1 MLTRTLDT
9 LKRTG
14 IFDHIIVSTDS
25 NLVADVACKSA
36 GVKISWRNPILAQDD
51 ANTVDVISS
60 ELEKS
65 EYEEITN
72 VCCVY
77 APNPFLHESAL
88 RLGLREIDTNESAN
102 YVSPLTTFPFPIQR
116 SLKFTD
122 SGDRLSMAEPEYL
135 MRHSQSLEPR
145 FHETAQF
152 WWAKAATWLNRKP
165 MQMNVIGIYTPRWM
179 TQDIDTLEDWQQ
191 AEIRW
196 KVLQEGKL
204 FEKYEFG
211 QANILNLSHF
221 REQLLALERHESI
234 VCQ

>member
-1 MLTRTLDT
+1 MLTRTLAT
-9 LKRTG
+9 LKRTE
-14 IFDHIIVSTDS
+14 IFDYIIVSTDS
-25 NLVADVACKSA
+25 NLIANVASKSE
-36 GVKISWRNPILAQDD
+36 GVKVSWRNPILAQDA

-60 ELEKS
+60 EIEKG
-65 EYEEITN
+65 EFAATTN

-77 APNPFLHESAL
+77 APNPFLHESAVK
-88 RLGLREIDTNESAN
+88 LGLREIHNSKSAN
-102 YVSPLTTFPFPIQR
+102 YVSPVTTFPFPIQR

-122 SGDRLSMAEPEYL
+122 NGDLLSMAEPEFL

-152 WWAKAATWLNRKP
+152 WWAKAATWLDRKP

-211 QANILNLSHF
+211 QENILNSNHF
-221 REQLLALERHESI
+221 RE
-234 VCQ
+234 